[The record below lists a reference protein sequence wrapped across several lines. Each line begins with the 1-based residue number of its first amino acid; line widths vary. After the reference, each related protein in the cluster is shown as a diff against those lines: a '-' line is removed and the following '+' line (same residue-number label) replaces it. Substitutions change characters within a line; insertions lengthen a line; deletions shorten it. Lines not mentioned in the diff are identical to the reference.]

1 MATIQDR
8 RTEEQKS
15 ITTGFVVATDSFL
28 SGWGAAPD
36 RSLYAVAFTTEKQR
50 VIVEKNMKNR
60 SDFKRVRVVY
70 GKEYRPKLS
79 VGDHLSIA
87 EINESL
93 PIYKESDND

>member
-1 MATIQDR
+1 MATIEDR
-8 RTEEQKS
+8 RTEEQKN
-15 ITTGFVVATDSFL
+15 ITVGFVVATDSYL

-36 RSLYAVAFTTEKQR
+36 RSLYAVAFTTGKQR
-50 VIVEKNMKNR
+50 IIVEKNMKNR

-79 VGDHLSIA
+79 DGDHLSIP

-93 PIYKESDND
+93 PIYKEINNG